1 MRIKYLIPG
10 HRVLPTSRVL
20 AKRIPF
26 FPHPS
31 AVILQCVSPETR
43 GKSKDTASISFPLNQ
58 AHVGHLLRAPLP
70 PLPLLRVLW
79 ISPPFFPISIKWK
92 TWQQLATGS

>member
-31 AVILQCVSPETR
+31 AVILQC
-43 GKSKDTASISFPLNQ
+43 